1 MAGIQPLESVARF
14 TTILSAVSAG
24 DGITMS
30 ELTRKAGLSR
40 SAVNRYM
47 VTLAE
52 LGYVYRDER
61 TKRYRPT
68 SKTLDLS
75 RGVTR
80 DQKIRQIVLPPLQAA
95 CRTLGWSLN
104 FSTLKNAQV
113 TLIAHTDDISPLA
126 KKKRGTMLM
135 RPLLGRAAGHVLLAH
150 LLPSVR
156 MDVLKIA
163 LQQNPALYADAG
175 IGPDDLPAL
184 LEDVQRLGYG
194 AYTTAKAQLN
204 TVAVPVRIKDTFP
217 FVLSAG
223 ATASILSLEQVTERF
238 LTPLQACANN
248 ISERLKDID
257 TDRWLDASEDQPVRG
272 SAP

>member
-1 MAGIQPLESVARF
+1 
-14 TTILSAVSAG
+14 
-24 DGITMS
+24 MS
-30 ELTRKAGLSR
+30 ELTRKAQLSR
-40 SAVNRYM
+40 SAVNRYV

-61 TKRYRPT
+61 TKKYRPT

-95 CRTLGWSLN
+95 CRKLGWTLN

-113 TLIAHTDDISPLA
+113 TLIAHTDDVSPLA

-150 LLPSVR
+150 LQPSVR
-156 MDVLKIA
+156 TDVLKIA
-163 LQQNPALYADAG
+163 LQQNASLYAQAG
-175 IGPDDLPAL
+175 IEPGDVPAL
-184 LEDVQRLGYG
+184 LEEVQQKDYA
-194 AYTTAKAQLN
+194 AYTVAKAQLN
-204 TVAVPVRIKDTFP
+204 TVAVPVRIKDTVP

-223 ATASILSLEQVTERF
+223 ATASILSLDQAVERF
-238 LTPLQACANN
+238 LVPLRACAKD
-248 ISERLKDID
+248 ISERLEDID
-257 TDRWLDASEDQPVRG
+257 TDRWLDSGDNP
-272 SAP
+272 